1 MGYERQ
7 MKRHFDLL
15 KRGFQVSGE
24 DHHNGNG
31 NGGVP
36 PSFDLLL
43 RALESRYEE
52 RVGQVDHRLNRVEQ
66 ALSSNTAT
74 LEALQKSMSLI
85 AEKVHNPPRTQWGA
99 IAGFA
104 GVALTAAMGYTTLT
118 IGPVSSGLEAVRER
132 QNSTIDAQIQQMLTA
147 SFRAGEHEA
156 RLSLSE
162 KELEEDDNS
171 LALLM
176 KEVYELQR
184 RLGTLEGEQMMEKRQ

>member
-1 MGYERQ
+1 
-7 MKRHFDLL
+7 
-15 KRGFQVSGE
+15 
-24 DHHNGNG
+24 
-31 NGGVP
+31 
-36 PSFDLLL
+36 LL

-74 LEALQKSMSLI
+74 LEAVQKSMSLI

-132 QNSTIDAQIQQMLTA
+132 QNSTIDAQIQQMISA

-162 KELEEDDNS
+162 KELAEDDS
-171 LALLM
+171 SFAMIM
-176 KEVYELQR
+176 KEIYELQR
-184 RLGTLEGEQMMEKRQ
+184 RLGTLEGEQNMERGQ